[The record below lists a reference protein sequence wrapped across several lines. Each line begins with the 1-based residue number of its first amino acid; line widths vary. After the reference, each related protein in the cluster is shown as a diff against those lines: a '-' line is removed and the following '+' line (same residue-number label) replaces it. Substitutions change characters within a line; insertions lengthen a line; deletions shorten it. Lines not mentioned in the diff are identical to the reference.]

1 MSLLSCIKEIV
12 NRNNELPLSIEDKW
26 EMNLFGIYENDDEDP
41 RLEVIK
47 SKILRSELLKIAY
60 LR

>member
-1 MSLLSCIKEIV
+1 MSLLNCIKEIV
-12 NRNNELPLSIEDKW
+12 NRNNEIELSIEDKW
-26 EMNLFGIYENDDEDP
+26 EMNLFAIYEEDEDP

-47 SKILRSELLKIAY
+47 SKVLRAELLKIAN